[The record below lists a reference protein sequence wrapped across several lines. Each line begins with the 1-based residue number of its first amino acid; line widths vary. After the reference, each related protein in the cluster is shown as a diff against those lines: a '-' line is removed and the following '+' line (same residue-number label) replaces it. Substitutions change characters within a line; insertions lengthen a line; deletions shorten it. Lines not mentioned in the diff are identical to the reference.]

1 MNLAVFDIDGTLTR
15 LYRGEDVCFV
25 GALESALGL
34 TDVDRDWTRYRNVT
48 DTGIVH
54 DLCRARWGRPAAD
67 HEIGAFR
74 SAYCDSF
81 DALVTPTDGAE
92 VEGARVF
99 VGELR
104 RSADWKVAI
113 ATGNFLRL
121 AVQKLER
128 GGLPC
133 LDVPM
138 ATADDAPSRA
148 DLIRLAIDRSSTHY
162 GVEAFDH
169 VVSLGDGP
177 WDLRTAREL
186 GIPFVAVGTRCGD
199 AASGARMIVDY
210 ADREAVLASLRTAVC
225 W

>member
-15 LYRGEDVCFV
+15 LYRGEDACFAA
-25 GALESALGL
+25 ALESALGL
-34 TDVDRDWTRYRNVT
+34 ADVDRDWTRYRNVT

-54 DLCRARWGRPAAD
+54 DLVQERWGRPATD

-74 SAYCDSF
+74 SVYCAAF
-81 DALVTPTDGAE
+81 DAAVTPSDGTE
-92 VEGARVF
+92 VAGACAF

-104 RSADWKVAI
+104 GSPDWMVAI
-113 ATGNFLRL
+113 ATGNFRRL

-138 ATADDAPSRA
+138 ATADDAPARA
-148 DLIRLAIDRSSTHY
+148 DLIRLAVHRSSQHY
-162 GVEAFDH
+162 GVATFDH
-169 VVSLGDGP
+169 VVSVGDAP
-177 WDLRTAREL
+177 WDLKTAREL
-186 GIPFVAVGTRCGD
+186 GMPFVAVGTRCGD
-199 AASGARMIVDY
+199 PASGARMVLDY
-210 ADREAVLASLRTAVC
+210 SDRAAVLASLTTAVC